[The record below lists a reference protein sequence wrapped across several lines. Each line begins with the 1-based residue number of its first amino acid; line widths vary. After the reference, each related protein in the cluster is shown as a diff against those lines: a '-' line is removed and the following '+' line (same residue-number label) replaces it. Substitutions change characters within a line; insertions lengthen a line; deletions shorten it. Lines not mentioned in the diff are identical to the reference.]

1 MELDEYSKG
10 YEKGFKDGYD
20 AGFEEAQNA
29 ELCIDAKSYV
39 TIESQQQAKQEKK
52 ND

>member
-29 ELCIDAKSYV
+29 TPAQIQLFF
-39 TIESQQQAKQEKK
+39 
-52 ND
+52 